1 LVPLASQ
8 LRALDQQV
16 RLCVPP
22 DFQVWIESLGFPV
35 TPIGPELRKTTAS
48 SPSGYAGRIV
58 ARAANP
64 PASRHSS
71 IFLNAP
77 FSRRLGAWR

>member
-1 LVPLASQ
+1 LGALAAQ
-8 LRALDQQV
+8 LRALDEQV

-22 DFQVWIESLGFPV
+22 DFQVWI
-35 TPIGPELRKTTAS
+35 
-48 SPSGYAGRIV
+48 

-71 IFLNAP
+71 IFLNTLLLLA
-77 FSRRLGAWR
+77 